1 MMTVHEVSKLTGVSI
16 RTLHYYDE
24 IGLLHPPVTTEAGYR
39 MYDDTSLE
47 RLQSILLFKEL
58 EFPLKD
64 IKRILDSPEFDQREA
79 LEQQIK
85 LLTMKKEH
93 IENLITFAK
102 QIKLTGVN
110 TMDFKA
116 FDTKKIDEYTKQAR
130 EKWGNTEAYREFER
144 KTSDYSDE
152 KKKAVGMDL
161 MGIFTEFGS
170 MMDRNPEDE
179 RVQAQVGKLQQF
191 ITDNYYTCTK
201 EILAGLGQMYAAGG
215 EMTDNIDAAGG
226 KGTAEFA
233 SRAIAIYC
241 E

>member
-161 MGIFTEFGS
+161 MEIFTEFGS

>member
-47 RLQSILLFKEL
+47 RLQSILFFKEL

>member
-1 MMTVHEVSKLTGVSI
+1 MMTVNEVSKLTGVSI

>member
-93 IENLITFAK
+93 VENLITFAK

>member
-130 EKWGNTEAYREFER
+130 EKWGNTEVYREFER

>member
-201 EILAGLGQMYAAGG
+201 EILASLGQMYAAGG

>member
-24 IGLLHPPVTTEAGYR
+24 TGLLHPPVTTEAGYR